1 MLRHKPAHNHIA
13 ELDGLRALAVLPVI
27 AFHFGANVNGP
38 AGVTVFF
45 ALSGFIVT
53 TVLLR
58 EHEQSGSIRL
68 GEFYTRRFRRLL
80 PASTLVVIATVITGW
95 ILSKPPIVRESLAS
109 LTYWAD
115 IERFTSSYSYGQ
127 SGYAPL
133 EHFWSLA
140 IEEQF
145 YVVLPVACLLLL
157 RFGRTKFALVIGAAM
172 AASVWFALAGRADP
186 LMYFHPLARVCELLV
201 GVLLAFSAVR
211 LHRYIGMAALAMLVV
226 ILSGAVRPLAII
238 TAAVTCLV
246 IAGLPRVLA
255 WAPLVLIGQ
264 YSYGLYLW
272 HPLAAVIATTWQTR
286 VILAVVLAAACL
298 HLVEAPVRFAMSVPR
313 ARRVMA
319 AMSVAG
325 LIVIALPFGRLAPKF
340 IPTAPVVQAA
350 VVDPAIGVGG
360 VPSTTRAPKRPLR
373 ISGAGDSTQMFMD
386 AAWQAYAAA
395 NPSDL
400 TWVSP
405 DAELAVWT
413 SGADSWIRDVAPT
426 VPLSLAHDGPQGGL
440 DRQGCPLVYELEIRA
455 IDTMNFIPSEKLH
468 SPTPLATCDWHIW
481 IPPALARMHLDVLV
495 VSWGVT
501 SMWEYLMPDT
511 SISYI
516 GEPAFDAIMLQHMRD
531 FEAMAASYG
540 TFVLWVTYLPVSP
553 AGGPSARWTL
563 PQTIDTLAAMLL
575 DRECS
580 ADLRPLVRSEPNY
593 PWYQDGYHFTAEGA
607 ARAVAWIAP
616 SITQCGV
623 LRAADQRQ
631 RVNSQRGN

>member
-1 MLRHKPAHNHIA
+1 MLRQKPAHNHIA

-27 AFHFGANVNGP
+27 AFHFGANVNGS

-58 EHEQSGSIRL
+58 EHDQSGSIRL
-68 GEFYTRRFRRLL
+68 GDFYTRRFRRLL

-95 ILSKPPIVRESLAS
+95 ILSKPPIVRESLAA

-115 IERFTSSYSYGQ
+115 IERFTSTYSYGQ

-157 RFGRTKFALVIGAAM
+157 RFGRTKFALVIGAA
-172 AASVWFALAGRADP
+172 AAVSVWFALAGSADP

-201 GVLLAFSAVR
+201 GVLLALSAAR
-211 LHRYIGMAALAMLVV
+211 LHRYWGIAALAMLAV
-226 ILSGAVRPLAII
+226 ILSGAVRPLPVI

-286 VILAVVLAAACL
+286 VLLAVVLAAACL
-298 HLVEAPVRFAMSVPR
+298 HFVEAPVRFAMSVPR
-313 ARRVMA
+313 ARRVMV

-325 LIVIALPFGRLAPKF
+325 LVVIALPFGRLAPTF
-340 IPTAPVVQAA
+340 IPAAPVVQAA
-350 VVDPAIGVGG
+350 PADPVSGSGEKPEAVPVV
-360 VPSTTRAPKRPLR
+360 KRPLR

-395 NPSDL
+395 NPDDL
-400 TWVSP
+400 TWVLP
-405 DAELAVWT
+405 DPEIAVWT

-426 VPLSLAHDGPQGGL
+426 VPLSLAYDGPQGGL
-440 DRQGCPLVYELEIRA
+440 DRQGCPLVYDLEIRA
-455 IDTMNFIPSEKLH
+455 VDTMRFTPSDKLH
-468 SPTPLATCDWHIW
+468 SPTPLPTCDWHIW
-481 IPPALARMHLDVLV
+481 MPPALARMHLDVLV

-501 SMWEYLMPDT
+501 AMWEYLMPDKT
-511 SISYI
+511 ISYI
-516 GEPAFDAIMLQHMRD
+516 GEPEFDAVMLEHMRD

-540 TFVLWVTYLPVSP
+540 TSVVWATYAPKMPDVDP
-553 AGGPSARWTL
+553 ARWTF
-563 PQTIDTLAAMLL
+563 PQTIDALAAMLL
-575 DRECS
+575 DRKCS

-593 PWYQDGYHFTAEGA
+593 PWYQDGYHFTAQGA

-616 SITQCGV
+616 SIEQCGL
-623 LRAADQRQ
+623 LRAADEPQH
-631 RVNSQRGN
+631 VNSQRGR